1 MMLDYPSTAFRQ
13 SSGKAKQVKTE
24 FHKLTFMKIRNSN
37 QESTIPNL
45 NRSGENRKRT
55 SHK

>member
-1 MMLDYPSTAFRQ
+1 MLDYPSTALRQ

-24 FHKLTFMKIRNSN
+24 FNKLTFMKIWNSN

-45 NRSGENRKRT
+45 NRSGKNRKRT